1 MSVRV
6 WEPRK
11 FRISVICKSTHRE
24 SGLGGSWG
32 WLPYL
37 EGLIYVP
44 ALTHP
49 QFLSVFG
56 MQNNLAPSSSTLSHG
71 MAATSTGL

>member
-6 WEPRK
+6 WELRR
-11 FRISVICKSTHRE
+11 FRISVIRKCILRE
-24 SGLGGSWG
+24 SGLGGSWD

-37 EGLIYVP
+37 EGLVYVP
-44 ALTHP
+44 ALTCP

-71 MAATSTGL
+71 MTTASTGV